1 LLAGSINRKLYNPK
15 PLRRDKLKTILR
27 IAAFTLFAALG
38 WATAFADGHIM
49 VDDPYVRAVPP
60 GQPNSAAFMTIMN
73 KGENPVALVSASSS
87 AAGVVE
93 LHTHVHED
101 GMMKMRRIE
110 KIDVPAGGSTALEP
124 GGLHVMLI
132 GLTQDLKPEDKVAIT
147 LEFSDGSTQ
156 ELEAPVRK
164 IMMQMKS
171 GGGMQHNH

>member
-1 LLAGSINRKLYNPK
+1 V
-15 PLRRDKLKTILR
+15 KTVFR
-27 IAAFTLFAALG
+27 FAAFTLLAALAWSSAFAA
-38 WATAFADGHIM
+38 GHIM

-73 KGENPVALVSASSS
+73 HGDSPVALVSASSN
-87 AAGVVE
+87 AAKVVE

-101 GMMKMRRIE
+101 GMMKMRRID

-132 GLTQDLKPEDKVAIT
+132 DLTQELKPEDKVAIT
-147 LEFSDGSTQ
+147 LEFSDGSSQ

-164 IMMQMKS
+164 IMMQMK
-171 GGGMQHNH
+171 GGEMQHNH

>member
-1 LLAGSINRKLYNPK
+1 M
-15 PLRRDKLKTILR
+15 LRT
-27 IAAFTLFAALG
+27 AAFTLFAAFA
-38 WATAFADGHIM
+38 WSTAFAAGQIM

-73 KGENPVALVSASSS
+73 NGETPVSVVSASSP
-87 AAGVVE
+87 AAKVVE

-101 GMMKMRRIE
+101 GMMKMRRID

-132 GLTQDLKPEDKVAIT
+132 DLTQDLKPEDKVAIT

-171 GGGMQHNH
+171 GGDMQHNH